1 MGDHTNARVTF
12 RRAIEHGNIVVAE
25 ITTRELGRI
34 GLAEALELTA
44 LIAQKDW
51 ERGRR
56 ASARWLA
63 RWIGENPRATL
74 DEALVVAGLLA
85 GLGDGQRHGAAL
97 SALRDMA
104 EQATGA

>member
-12 RRAIEHGNIVVAE
+12 RRAIEHGNVVVAE
-25 ITTRELGRI
+25 ITAREIGRI
-34 GLAEALELTA
+34 ELADALELAA

-56 ASARWLA
+56 AAARWLA
-63 RWIGENPRATL
+63 RWIGDHPRATL

-85 GLGDGQRHGAAL
+85 GLGDGHRHGAAL
-97 SALRDMA
+97 AALRDLA
-104 EQATGA
+104 APGRAR